1 MIATLHERL
10 EAEGPRVAPE
20 AETAEELLAR
30 PKRPSRLIGLLAT
43 LGAVAG
49 TLLLLDQFGILEFP
63 EQLVLVAFTATFLFE
78 IVITLFAHRNDE
90 VGDDD

>member
-1 MIATLHERL
+1 VISTLHERL

-20 AETAEELLAR
+20 PETAEELLSR
-30 PKRPSRLIGLLAT
+30 PKRSSRLIGLLAT

-63 EQLVLVAFTATFLFE
+63 EQLVLIAFTATFLLE
-78 IVITLFAHRNDE
+78 IVLTLFVHRNDE

>member
-1 MIATLHERL
+1 MISTLHERL
-10 EAEGPRVAPE
+10 EAEGPRMAPE
-20 AETAEELLAR
+20 PETAEELLGR
-30 PKRPSRLIGLLAT
+30 PKRPRLIGLLAT

-63 EQLVLVAFTATFLFE
+63 EQLVLIAFTATFLLE
-78 IVITLFAHRNDE
+78 IVLTLFVHRNDE